1 MFNRRRFLGLG
12 AAGAATVVLRGVPQA
27 AAQDESAA
35 GQAQGNSRALPPSIM
50 ALTSMRDQAKP
61 ITTEERRARIDRAQQ
76 LMAANKINAILMAGG
91 TSLLYFTGVRWGNSE
106 RLFAA
111 VIPQRGTAFSVC
123 PSFEEDRAREQL
135 KQGPLG
141 DAEVLTWHED
151 ENPYSLVASGLKS
164 RGMASGTL
172 GIEERTPFVFS
183 EGVAHAAPSLKITS
197 ATPVTAG
204 CREIK
209 SQHELDLMSLANQ
222 ATLKV
227 YEAVWKALQ
236 PGMTQNDAGA
246 LISAAYR
253 RVGFNGFASVQV
265 GEYTALPHGSAT
277 PQVIKEGTIVMIDDG
292 CSVEGYA
299 SDITRTFVLGQPTD
313 KMKQVFDVVHRAQA
327 AALAAAKPGAEAQ
340 SVDAAARKIITE
352 ANFGPDYKYFAHR
365 LGHGIG
371 MDGHEWPYLVRGNT
385 LKLQP
390 NMCFSDEPGVYIR
403 GEFGV
408 RLEDDMH
415 ITENGAQ
422 LFTPQ
427 SPSLEHPFGS

>member
-1 MFNRRRFLGLG
+1 
-12 AAGAATVVLRGVPQA
+12 
-27 AAQDESAA
+27 
-35 GQAQGNSRALPPSIM
+35 
-50 ALTSMRDQAKP
+50 
-61 ITTEERRARIDRAQQ
+61 
-76 LMAANKINAILMAGG
+76 MAANKINAILMAGG

-106 RLFAA
+106 RLFAV

-164 RGMASGTL
+164 RGMAGGTL

>member
-1 MFNRRRFLGLG
+1 MFNRRSFLGLG
-12 AAGAATVVLRGVPQA
+12 VAGAATIVVRGLPKVE
-27 AAQDESAA
+27 AQDENPP
-35 GQAQGNSRALPPSIM
+35 QQGSGRATPPSIT
-50 ALTSMRDQAKP
+50 ALTSMRDQVKP
-61 ITTEERRARIDRAQQ
+61 ISVDERRTRIERAQQ
-76 LMAANKINAILMAGG
+76 LMAHNRVDAILMAGG
-91 TSLLYFTGVRWGNSE
+91 TSLNYFTAVRWGNSE
-106 RLFAA
+106 RLFAVVVPA
-111 VIPQRGTAFSVC
+111 RGKAFSVC

-135 KQGPLG
+135 NQGPLG

-151 ENPYSLVASGLKS
+151 ENPYALVASGLKS
-164 RGMASGTL
+164 RGISTGAL

-183 EGVAHAAPSLKITS
+183 EGVAHAAPALKLTS

-204 CREIK
+204 CRQIK
-209 SQHELDLMSLANQ
+209 TAHELELMTTANQ

-265 GEYTALPHGSAT
+265 GEYSALPHGSVT

-292 CSVEGYA
+292 CQVEGYA
-299 SDITRTFVLGQPTD
+299 SDITRTFVLGQASD
-313 KMKQVFDVVHRAQA
+313 KMKQVFDIVHRAQA
-327 AALAAAKPGAEAQ
+327 AALAQAKPGVEAQ
-340 SVDAAARKIITE
+340 SVDAAARKVITD
-352 ANFGPDYKYFAHR
+352 AGYGPDYKYFAHR

-427 SPSLEHPFGS
+427 SPSLEHPFVT

>member
-1 MFNRRRFLGLG
+1 MFNRRSFLGLG
-12 AAGAATVVLRGVPQA
+12 AAGAATVVLRGLPKVE
-27 AAQDESAA
+27 AQDENPR
-35 GQAQGNSRALPPSIM
+35 QQQGSGRATPPSIS
-50 ALTSMRDQAKP
+50 ALTSMRDQVKP
-61 ITTEERRARIDRAQQ
+61 ITVNERRARIERAQQ
-76 LMAANKINAILMAGG
+76 LMAQNKIDAVLMAGG
-91 TSLLYFTGVRWGNSE
+91 TSLNYFTAVRWGNSE
-106 RLFAA
+106 RLFAVVVPA
-111 VIPQRGTAFSVC
+111 RGKAFSVC

-135 KQGPLG
+135 HQGPLG

-151 ENPYSLVASGLKS
+151 ENPYALVASGLKS
-164 RGMASGTL
+164 RGISSGTL

-183 EGVAHAAPSLKITS
+183 EGVAHAAPTLKITS
-197 ATPVTAG
+197 ATSITAG
-204 CREIK
+204 CRQIK
-209 SQHELDLMSLANQ
+209 TAHELELMTTANQ

-265 GEYTALPHGSAT
+265 GEYSALPHGSVT

-292 CSVEGYA
+292 CQVEGYA
-299 SDITRTFVLGQPTD
+299 SDITRTFVLGQASD
-313 KMKQVFDVVHRAQA
+313 KMKQVFDIVHRAQA
-327 AALAAAKPGAEAQ
+327 AALAQAKPGVEAQ
-340 SVDAAARKIITE
+340 SVDGAARKVITD
-352 ANFGPDYKYFAHR
+352 AGYGPDYKYFAHR

-427 SPSLEHPFGS
+427 SPSLEHPFG

>member
-106 RLFAA
+106 RLFAV

>member
-1 MFNRRRFLGLG
+1 MFNRRSFLGLG
-12 AAGAATVVLRGVPQA
+12 AAGAATVVLRGPTHL
-27 AAQDESAA
+27 AAQDENPPPPAS
-35 GQAQGNSRALPPSIM
+35 GRALPPSIT
-50 ALTSMRDQAKP
+50 ALTSMKEQVKP
-61 ITTEERRARIDRAQQ
+61 ITVDERRARIARAQQ
-76 LMAANKINAILMAGG
+76 LMAQNKLDAILMAGG
-91 TSLLYFTGVRWGNSE
+91 TSLNYFTAVRWGNSE
-106 RLFAA
+106 RLFAV
-111 VIPQRGTAFSVC
+111 VIPVRGRAFSVC

-135 KQGPLG
+135 KLGPLG

-164 RGMASGTL
+164 RSIASGTL

-183 EGVAHAAPSLKITS
+183 EGVAHAAPALKLSS

-209 SQHELDLMSLANQ
+209 TAHELQLMTTANQ

-227 YEAVWKALQ
+227 YEAVWKALK

-246 LISAAYR
+246 LIAAAYR
-253 RVGFNGFASVQV
+253 RVGFNGYASVQV
-265 GEYTALPHGSAT
+265 GEYSALPHGSVT

-292 CSVEGYA
+292 CQIEGYA
-299 SDITRTFVLGQPTD
+299 SDITRTFVLGAATD
-313 KMKQVFDVVHRAQA
+313 KMKQVFDIVHRAQA
-327 AALAAAKPGAEAQ
+327 AALTAAKPGAEAQ
-340 SVDAAARKIITE
+340 SVDAAARKVITD
-352 ANFGPDYKYFAHR
+352 AGYGPDYKYFAHR

-385 LKLQP
+385 IKLQP
-390 NMCFSDEPGVYIR
+390 GMCFSDEPGIYIR

-415 ITENGAQ
+415 VTENGAQ

-427 SPSLEHPFGS
+427 SPSLEHPFG